1 MKYPECAPNQLTSLF
16 AIFFNDK
23 LSKIIASLPK
33 SSPTDLPPNPQYSLS
48 SFTLPSKK
56 LSMDTLSSS
65 SYRPISNLST
75 HSKILQPI
83 EAKQLMQ
90 YLVENNI
97 PNTYQ
102 SAYLPNKSTET
113 ALSRMFSDLLR
124 NLEYISYDNLFSRS
138 ASMALLSN
146 SSNHISLITPSMH
159 ANFPELSFYTYA
171 GDL

>member
-1 MKYPECAPNQLTSLF
+1 
-16 AIFFNDK
+16 
-23 LSKIIASLPK
+23 
-33 SSPTDLPPNPQYSLS
+33 
-48 SFTLPSKK
+48 
-56 LSMDTLSSS
+56 MDTLSSS

-146 SSNHISLITPSMH
+146 SSNHISLLQYTLTSLNCPSILM
-159 ANFPELSFYTYA
+159 PETYDELSFHTYPSVTPDTLSKCINA
-171 GDL
+171 IHNVFMPTYSS